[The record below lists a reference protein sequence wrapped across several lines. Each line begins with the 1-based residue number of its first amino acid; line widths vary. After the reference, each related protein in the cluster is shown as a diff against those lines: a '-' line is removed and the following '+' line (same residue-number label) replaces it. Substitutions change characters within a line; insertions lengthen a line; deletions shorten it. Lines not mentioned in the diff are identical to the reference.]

1 MRSCQHRVTRASL
14 LSAAASCSNQ
24 APTETS
30 ATTGSTSATDVDS
43 QRVLDCIRLLQWV
56 TSPYR
61 PSVHR
66 PASPTVNDQSN
77 RPRTNEGPGR
87 PPAWLPASDA
97 PGGCATL
104 RRRTSVMRCPLGC
117 SLACSVGRSVAIA
130 SNGVGARALAVLPT
144 RKRKKDNLCCLLA
157 ELLAASDVTVLR
169 RATHT

>member
-1 MRSCQHRVTRASL
+1 LRCRQQQQLLLTMRSCQHRVTRASL

-117 SLACSVGRSVAIA
+117 SLACSVGRSVGRHSIKWRRC
-130 SNGVGARALAVLPT
+130 ARAGSVT
-144 RKRKKDNLCCLLA
+144 DEKTKKR
-157 ELLAASDVTVLR
+157 
-169 RATHT
+169 